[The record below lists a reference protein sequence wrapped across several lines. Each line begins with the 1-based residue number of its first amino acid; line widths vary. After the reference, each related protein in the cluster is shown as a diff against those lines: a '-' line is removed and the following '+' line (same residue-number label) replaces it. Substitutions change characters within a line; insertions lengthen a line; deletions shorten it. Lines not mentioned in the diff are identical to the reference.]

1 MSESTTDRII
11 RLIAER
17 RDTIAS
23 IRATYDTTTNEWYEY
38 RNESTTLANLSIAV
52 KNYGFDGVGDADQA
66 TINEL
71 IAIED
76 ENIGSWN

>member
-1 MSESTTDRII
+1 MSESTTDRIV

-23 IRATYDTTTNEWYEY
+23 IRATYDTTTNEWHEY
-38 RNESTTLANLSIAV
+38 RNESTELANLSVAV
-52 KNYGFDGVGDADQA
+52 KGFGYVGLGDADQA
-66 TINEL
+66 TIDEL